1 MYDGDSLDAVVCLV
15 RDAAAR
21 GGRRAAVVGT
31 CSYGGSSG
39 ATRRA
44 RACTRRCSRWGRNR
58 RRSGWR
64 ISRGRFPAPVRTP
77 GMNTTRGWTLVL
89 GRGDEGARGRDVAV
103 QRVAADAFAAAVAA
117 VNRRRRR
124 TRPKYT
130 PRVVIVE
137 SRLLPATRAVRA
149 AVPDADVAVA
159 VEDDLDRLVAASAAP
174 DGARVR
180 ETFWDALRDGDEDR
194 ETRRCDED
202 RETRRCDEDAVAS
215 YASGAFLDYTGRTR
229 AFARRELA
237 SCDAWPQLTATL
249 REFRRGASRR
259 GGCSPSCSTPR
270 TTPSTGTDW

>member
-1 MYDGDSLDAVVCLV
+1 M
-15 RDAAAR
+15 
-21 GGRRAAVVGT
+21 
-31 CSYGGSSG
+31 
-39 ATRRA
+39 
-44 RACTRRCSRWGRNR
+44 
-58 RRSGWR
+58 
-64 ISRGRFPAPVRTP
+64 
-77 GMNTTRGWTLVL
+77 
-89 GRGDEGARGRDVAV
+89 
-103 QRVAADAFAAAVAA
+103 
-117 VNRRRRR
+117 
-124 TRPKYT
+124 
-130 PRVVIVE
+130 
-137 SRLLPATRAVRA
+137 
-149 AVPDADVAVA
+149 PDADVAVA

-249 REFRRGASRR
+249 ANFVEARPAA
-259 GGCSPSCSTPR
+259 GCSPSCSTPR